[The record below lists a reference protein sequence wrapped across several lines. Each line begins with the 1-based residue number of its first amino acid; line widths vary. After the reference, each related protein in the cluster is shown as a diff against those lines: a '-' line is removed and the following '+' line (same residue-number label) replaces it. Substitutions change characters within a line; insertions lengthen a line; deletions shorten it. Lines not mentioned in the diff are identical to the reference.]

1 MFVCFIKNFEMGC
14 WSSYNPL
21 QVQPPY
27 ASDYQYGIN
36 VRAPEGDFNLTN
48 RLSQSHN

>member
-1 MFVCFIKNFEMGC
+1 MRC
-14 WSSYNPL
+14 WSGYNPL

-36 VRAPEGDFNLTN
+36 VRAPEGDFSLTN
-48 RLSQSHN
+48 IESQSHN

>member
-14 WSSYNPL
+14 WSDYNPP

-27 ASDYQYGIN
+27 ASDYQYRIN
-36 VRAPEGDFNLTN
+36 VRAPEGDFSLTN
-48 RLSQSHN
+48 SASQSHN